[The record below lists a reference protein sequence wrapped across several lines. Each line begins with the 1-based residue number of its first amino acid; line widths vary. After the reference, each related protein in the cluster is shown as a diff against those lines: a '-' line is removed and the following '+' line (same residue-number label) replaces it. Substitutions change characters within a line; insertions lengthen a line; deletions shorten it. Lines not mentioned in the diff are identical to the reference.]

1 MVSFS
6 PDSMRRSME
15 HLVDSLDHKL
25 GGHRSEASVA
35 SNMSLD
41 TILSKRAISHASVR
55 TSTTESSLYLQG
67 RTKEG
72 DHDEIG
78 PFINEEK
85 FQAERI
91 VAQRGQRE
99 RDRRQFLQ
107 EDRGIR
113 GICYRLMQNQGI
125 KALSHIVAFLTFVL
139 VIVLANAAA
148 DMLSFPE
155 DQEKIRSY
163 RQLEVLMTV
172 LISIYIVEVI
182 ISFIGC
188 PITPRIYDGWLV
200 LDVFIAS
207 IAFVDEFVLGHFH
220 SLGIMRT
227 TRAVRLLRILRVGR
241 ICRLFEMVR
250 NFPLIAM
257 VLIETS
263 IRLAWMFAIW
273 SIIGWCA
280 AAIITVIV
288 GAEGFSELPDI
299 EDPLVQ
305 AIIDAG
311 PSYPMQPEVV
321 LRGLGG
327 TLLLMSVMPMRLIYW
342 GPSIWKL
349 LTVQN
354 YRLNAAG
361 VCLVLYSALCV
372 VWIWPMVVGCFISV
386 LREGQNRIQR
396 NKVKA
401 LRKMQQFSVEDL
413 VQVFEDVVTDSPD
426 RFISLD
432 DFREMQH
439 SYPTFAKLVSGGPGV
454 AGTNSHIAD
463 AIFRGFDIMNLNFL
477 TLPDFV
483 LGVLKLLRVL
493 PKPEFSTMDEQQRR
507 ALRNFSKASGGNRFS
522 FLVTSRY
529 LNEFRSELRDFVA
542 SSSKVIN
549 AEVRSVDSMGL
560 ARQLPAVSD
569 QEEKQLRSSFM
580 ARMQEKYDFRQRLL
594 HAEESLKY
602 LSHRQ
607 QQDIVQES
615 FKKVAEAILH
625 EDIMPMLAE
634 QMPTYLELQKLQRKA
649 EKDYQVQ
656 REVRIQASK
665 QAAPVAQPV
674 LSGAAPDLST
684 APGATLA
691 TSTGTFRLS
700 SRPASSIFYSS
711 T

>member
-6 PDSMRRSME
+6 PESMQRSME
-15 HLVDSLDHKL
+15 RLVENLDQKL
-25 GGHRSEASVA
+25 GGHGSEASMA

-41 TILSKRAISHASVR
+41 TILSKRALSHASVR
-55 TSTTESSLYLQG
+55 TSTTESSLHLQG

-99 RDRRQFLQ
+99 RDRRHFLQ

-125 KALSHIVAFLTFVL
+125 KALSHIVAFLTFAL

-148 DMLSFPE
+148 DMLRFPE
-155 DQEKIRSY
+155 DQQKIRSY
-163 RQLEVLMTV
+163 RQLESLMTV
-172 LISIYIVEVI
+172 LISLYIVEVI

-207 IAFVDEFVLGHFH
+207 IAFLDEFILEHFH

-227 TRAVRLLRILRVGR
+227 TRAVRLLRILRVCR
-241 ICRLFEMVR
+241 ICRLFELVR
-250 NFPLIAM
+250 NFPLIAL

-263 IRLAWMFAIW
+263 IRLTWMFAIW

-280 AAIITVIV
+280 AAIITVII

-299 EDPLVQ
+299 EDPLLQ
-305 AIIDAG
+305 AIINAG
-311 PSYPMQPEVV
+311 PSYPMEPEVV

-327 TLLLMSVMPMRLIYW
+327 TLLLMNVMPMRLIYW

-349 LTVQN
+349 LTLQN
-354 YRLNAAG
+354 YRLNAAA

-372 VWIWPMVVGCFISV
+372 LWVWPMVVGCFISV
-386 LREGQNRIQR
+386 LREGQNRIKR

-401 LRKMQQFSVEDL
+401 ARQMQEFSVEDL
-413 VQVFEDVVTDSPD
+413 IQVFEEMVTDSPD
-426 RFISLD
+426 RFISLE
-432 DFREMQH
+432 DFREMQRSH
-439 SYPTFAKLVSGGPGV
+439 PSFAKLLGT
-454 AGTNSHIAD
+454 GTNFHTTD

-507 ALRNFSKASGGNRFS
+507 ALRNFSKAAGGNRFS

-529 LNEFRSELRDFVA
+529 LNEFRHELSDFVA
-542 SSSKVIN
+542 SSSQVIN
-549 AEVRSVDSMGL
+549 AEVKSLDSTGL
-560 ARQLPAVSD
+560 AAQLPAVSD

-602 LSHRQ
+602 LTHRQ
-607 QQDIVQES
+607 QQDIIQKS

-649 EKDYQVQ
+649 EKDYQAQ
-656 REVRIQASK
+656 REVRIQAAK
-665 QAAPVAQPV
+665 QAAPVAEPV
-674 LSGAAPDLST
+674 LSGAAPDLLTRPATT
-684 APGATLA
+684 ATAATA
-691 TSTGTFRLS
+691 TGTFRLS

>member
-1 MVSFS
+1 
-6 PDSMRRSME
+6 ME
-15 HLVDSLDHKL
+15 RLVENLDQKL
-25 GGHRSEASVA
+25 GGQRSEASIASMA
-35 SNMSLD
+35 SNTSLD
-41 TILSKRAISHASVR
+41 DTFSKRALSHASVR
-55 TSTTESSLYLQG
+55 TSTTESSLHLQG

-155 DQEKIRSY
+155 DQQKIRSY
-163 RQLEVLMTV
+163 QQLESLMTV

-188 PITPRIYDGWLV
+188 PITPRIYDGWLM
-200 LDVFIAS
+200 LDIVIAS
-207 IAFVDEFVLGHFH
+207 IAFVDEFVLEHFH

-288 GAEGFSELPDI
+288 GAEGYSELADI
-299 EDPLVQ
+299 EDPLLQ
-305 AIIDAG
+305 AIINAG
-311 PSYPMQPEVV
+311 PSYLMQPEVV

-327 TLLLMSVMPMRLIYW
+327 TLLLMNVMPMRLIYW

-349 LTVQN
+349 LMLQN
-354 YRLNAAG
+354 YRLNAAA

-372 VWIWPMVVGCFISV
+372 LWIWPMVVGCFISV

-401 LRKMQQFSVEDL
+401 ARKMQEFSVEDL
-413 VQVFEDVVTDSPD
+413 IQVFEDMVADSPD
-426 RFISLD
+426 RFISLE
-432 DFREMQH
+432 DFREMQRTH
-439 SYPTFAKLVSGGPGV
+439 PSFARLLGGT
-454 AGTNSHIAD
+454 GTDFHMTD
-463 AIFRGFDIMNLNFL
+463 AIFRGFDTMNLNFL

-493 PKPEFSTMDEQQRR
+493 PKPEFSTIDEQQRR
-507 ALRNFSKASGGNRFS
+507 ALRNFSKAAGGNRFS

-529 LNEFRSELRDFVA
+529 LNEFRHELSDFVA

-549 AEVRSVDSMGL
+549 AEVKSEDSIGL
-560 ARQLPAVSD
+560 AAQLPAVSE

-602 LSHRQ
+602 LTHRQ
-607 QQDIVQES
+607 QQDIVRES
-615 FKKVAEAILH
+615 FKKVAETILH

-634 QMPTYLELQKLQRKA
+634 QMPSYLQLQKLQRKA
-649 EKDYQVQ
+649 EKDYQAQ
-656 REVRIQASK
+656 REVRIQAAK
-665 QAAPVAQPV
+665 QAAPVAEPV
-674 LSGAAPDLST
+674 LSGAAPDPLARPDFST
-684 APGATLA
+684 A
-691 TSTGTFRLS
+691 GTFRLS